1 MRRSAAAALSTAVSA
16 TLLSAFWAA
25 APAQAATTGAADTVT
40 ATMALDSTGTV
51 DANGFVT
58 ISGTYQC
65 SPLPTGV
72 ATLAST
78 FGMYTGATCDGA
90 EHTFTDRR
98 RPEREQLYTVGPAE
112 VGVSVTWLRKGSY
125 PVIVQATKIASDTRT
140 VYLQAP
146 AN

>member
-1 MRRSAAAALSTAVSA
+1 MRRSAAALSTAVSA

-40 ATMALDSTGTV
+40 ATVTLDPTGTV

-58 ISGTYQC
+58 VSGTYRC

-72 ATLAST
+72 AVVAST
-78 FGMYTGATCDGA
+78 LGMYTGATCDGA

-98 RPEREQLYTVGPAE
+98 RPAREQLYTVGPTE
-112 VGVSVTWLRKGSY
+112 VGASVTWMRNGSY
-125 PVIVQATKIASDTRT
+125 PVIIQATKIASDTRT

>member
-1 MRRSAAAALSTAVSA
+1 MRRSAAALSTAVSA

-40 ATMALDSTGTV
+40 ATVALDPTGTV

-58 ISGTYQC
+58 VSGTYRC

-72 ATLAST
+72 AVVASML
-78 FGMYTGATCDGA
+78 GMYTGATCDGA

-98 RPEREQLYTVGPAE
+98 RPAREQLYTVGPTE
-112 VGVSVTWLRKGSY
+112 VGASVTWMRNGSY
-125 PVIVQATKIASDTRT
+125 PVIIQATKIAIDTRT